1 MQKPMV
7 RSIHKRTVEMMNAQF
22 QISAPVKKDG
32 SHLDGWGEEKLLL
45 EKAQRAEGA
54 SYRKA
59 LNPVIAVTK
68 EVADGEKNSDRSYE
82 KNKGW
87 NKPDR
92 AGENI
97 ISKLHH
103 ACCLAPSI
111 AFR

>member
-1 MQKPMV
+1 M
-7 RSIHKRTVEMMNAQF
+7 HNASF
-22 QISAPVKKDG
+22 PLAIRV
-32 SHLDGWGEEKLLL
+32 WCGEYTPLGLLSGTWLL